1 MRAQK
6 NTTDYPK
13 HRSAGCPPERS
24 SGCHSE
30 RSPRC
35 HSERSVESPQL
46 ILGSAIYERLQR
58 SFAALR
64 MTRFRLS
71 MTGFT
76 FVELMA
82 SIAILMLLTTVAL
95 PLARIQIQRTKE
107 VELRRD
113 LREMREVID
122 HYKDFADHQMIP
134 VKADTFG
141 YPPDLQ
147 TLVDGV
153 ELKGSATAKYKFLR
167 KIPVDPMTE
176 SADWGMRSMQDDP
189 DSRSW
194 GGQNVFDVFSK
205 SDGAAL
211 DGTKYS
217 DW

>member
-1 MRAQK
+1 MIGREH
-6 NTTDYPK
+6 TTDCQRPSRRTPGCRPVQISGPRESPARLCRPDLRK
-13 HRSAGCPPERS
+13 GFEGVEKSAG
-24 SGCHSE
+24 
-30 RSPRC
+30 
-35 HSERSVESPQL
+35 
-46 ILGSAIYERLQR
+46 
-58 SFAALR
+58 
-64 MTRFRLS
+64 
-71 MTGFT
+71 GFT

-82 SIAILMLLTTVAL
+82 SVTIILLLTTIAL
-95 PLARIQIQRTKE
+95 PLARLQIQRARE

-113 LREMREVID
+113 LRQLRDAID
-122 HYKDFADHQMIP
+122 RYKDFADRNMIP

-153 ELKGSATAKYKFLR
+153 TLKGAATAKYKFLR
-167 KIPVDPMTE
+167 RLPVDPMTD
-176 SADWGMRSMQDDP
+176 STDWGMRSMQDDT

-194 GGQNVFDVFSK
+194 GGQNVFDVYSK